1 MAIVRKNKRDVQSLR
16 IERLFQNSRLAN
28 DFMASAYE
36 NIVPISR
43 KSLNVTKKI
52 DLQQKMWS
60 CNKEERKC
68 VTGT

>member
-28 DFMASAYE
+28 DFMASTYE

-52 DLQQKMWS
+52 DLQQKMWF

>member
-16 IERLFQNSRLAN
+16 IERIFQNSRLAN

-52 DLQQKMWS
+52 DLQQKIWF

>member
-43 KSLNVTKKI
+43 KSLNVTQKI

-68 VTGT
+68 VIGM